1 VFQFGF
7 SQVEKSIIGK
17 VSCDNVWM
25 QKVDV
30 INKTAKRS
38 TTTNENGEFVILA
51 KAHDSLFFYIKGCY
65 IKMLKLKQEQIGV
78 NDLFVTML
86 KKPEE
91 LEEVVIA
98 KRSPIK
104 LSLDKEYEQ
113 SKLDLYALDKAASA
127 SKVVGVYTGVI
138 ENGLNF
144 IAIGS
149 KILRLFIKEK
159 EPIVKGT
166 SLNNFK
172 KRAESVCG
180 QDFFINKLRLNPD
193 EIALFLEFCDTDP
206 QSKIAVE
213 ENNALSLMDFLFSKN
228 REFKKL

>member
-25 QKVDV
+25 PKVDV
-30 INKTAKRS
+30 INKTAKKS

-65 IKMLKLKQEQIGV
+65 IKMVKLKQEQIGA

-91 LEEVVIA
+91 LEEVIIA
-98 KRSPIK
+98 KRHPFK

-113 SKLDLYALDKAASA
+113 AKLDRYALDKAASA
-127 SKVVGVYTGVI
+127 PKVEGVYTGVI

-144 IAIGS
+144 VAIGS
-149 KILRLFIKEK
+149 KIIGLFIKEK
-159 EPIVKGT
+159 KPVVKGK
-166 SLNNFK
+166 SLNDFK
-172 KRAESVCG
+172 KRAESVCSR
-180 QDFFINKLRLNPD
+180 DFFISKLVLKSED
-193 EIALFLEFCDTDP
+193 IALFLEFCDADP
-206 QSKIAVE
+206 RSKIVVE